1 MKSVQRPGIT
11 SDGLDDAELSTPPLR
26 SDAVLTRGR
35 IRGEIALVLGLS
47 LGASA
52 VYAVLLLIDYSTRA
66 TSLAHQSTGIN
77 TNLSDREYLN
87 LAYQLYDIVV
97 PLVPVVLVCYILWRP
112 SRPHLSRLGID
123 FRRPWWDSGLGILL
137 AVVIGAGGIGVY
149 LGGRALGITVNVS
162 AASLSTYWWTVPV
175 LLLSALRAA
184 LQEELIVIGYLY
196 ARLRELGWNRW
207 TIILATAVFRGSYH
221 LYQGWG
227 AFAGNFIM
235 GVIFG
240 WLYTRYGRLLPF
252 VIAHFLI
259 DAAIFVGYSWV
270 ASAFPHLF

>member
-1 MKSVQRPGIT
+1 MS
-11 SDGLDDAELSTPPLR
+11 APPLQ
-26 SDAVLTRGR
+26 SEVPLTRGR
-35 IRGEIALVLGLS
+35 IRGEILLVLGVS

-52 VYAVLLLIDYSTRA
+52 VYAILQLIDLSTRA
-66 TSLAHQSTGIN
+66 TSLGHQSTAIN
-77 TNLSDREYLN
+77 SPQSDRPYLD
-87 LAYQLYDIVV
+87 LSYQLYDIVFA
-97 PLVPVVLVCYILWRP
+97 LVPVVLVCYILWQP
-112 SRPHLSRLGID
+112 ARPHLTRLGID
-123 FRRPWWDSGLGILL
+123 FRRPWWDAGLGVIL
-137 AVVIGAGGIGVY
+137 AVVIGIGGIGVY

-162 AASLSTYWWTVPV
+162 ADSLNAYWWTIPV

-184 LQEELIVIGYLY
+184 LQEEVIVIGYLY
-196 ARLRELGWNRW
+196 ARMRELGFRTW
-207 TIILATAVFRGSYH
+207 TIILGTAVFRGSYH

-227 AFAGNFIM
+227 AFVGNFIM

-259 DAAIFVGYSWV
+259 DAAIFVGYSWA